1 MILFIHN
8 VYHFQKIMENNN
20 LIYAKEKQLY
30 QLKQLKSASALI
42 HWTRSQG
49 TGFPFWICQKFFQN
63 EHIRGSHSMV

>member
-30 QLKQLKSASALI
+30 PLKQLKSASALI

-49 TGFPFWICQKFFQN
+49 TGFPF
-63 EHIRGSHSMV
+63 

>member
-30 QLKQLKSASALI
+30 PLKQLNTASALI
-42 HWTRSQG
+42 HWTRSQS
-49 TGFPFWICQKFFQN
+49 TGFPF
-63 EHIRGSHSMV
+63 